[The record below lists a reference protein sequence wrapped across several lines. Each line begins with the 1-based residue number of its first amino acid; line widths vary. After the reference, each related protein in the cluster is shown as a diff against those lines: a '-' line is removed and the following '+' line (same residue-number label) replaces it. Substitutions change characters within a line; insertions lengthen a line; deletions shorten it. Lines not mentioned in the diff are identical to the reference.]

1 MINKIKGGIIMPREE
16 MHEDL
21 YKEMKDYVDTF
32 DDDKENNREEDD
44 EYYDNRYIYKNYQIL
59 SEALKAYDPIEIT
72 TIGALL
78 PKNYDPDSISDDY
91 DNAEFYSE
99 KFRSIDDIVE
109 KLEDD
114 GFMVTSLPEDFE
126 MASLDFHAED
136 EDLEIEG
143 WMSQNN
149 NYRVIFV
156 FAILEDSYY
165 PFATIMND
173 DGKIIKNKDKKKPN
187 IINLKIPFISNSF
200 L

>member
-1 MINKIKGGIIMPREE
+1 MPREE